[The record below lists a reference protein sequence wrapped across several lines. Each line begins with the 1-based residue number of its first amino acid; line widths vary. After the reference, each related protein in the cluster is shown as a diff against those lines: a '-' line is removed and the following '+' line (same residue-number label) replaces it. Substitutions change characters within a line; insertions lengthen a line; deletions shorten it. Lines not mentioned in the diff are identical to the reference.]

1 MTIKLVCYTD
11 VFASP
16 HAIYDHFVIGIR
28 YSAGICIG
36 NHDYRKLYR
45 LLIYCIL
52 QCPISNYISITINR
66 TIENNN
72 WVCLDYNTAM
82 TKGSCFCFI
91 YC

>member
-52 QCPISNYISITINR
+52 QCPISNYISITMQIVR
-66 TIENNN
+66 LKIIIEY
-72 WVCLDYNTAM
+72 V
-82 TKGSCFCFI
+82 
-91 YC
+91 

>member
-45 LLIYCIL
+45 LNAVKIFFEYT
-52 QCPISNYISITINR
+52 S
-66 TIENNN
+66 
-72 WVCLDYNTAM
+72 A
-82 TKGSCFCFI
+82 
-91 YC
+91 